1 MKVVC
6 TPPNHQDQALIRQW
20 QTWANRQWQTWA
32 NDPTVSN
39 QQRDFR
45 QVAARR
51 VTNYRYH
58 PHNEKLDLS
67 NLNLDGTLPP
77 VPLTEMLMVH
87 GNPGLTGIASLP
99 PGLRLLSAGHC
110 GLEQLPKLPETLEHL
125 WVPKNPRI
133 STLPRIPN
141 AIKSLNVANC
151 GLRRL
156 DSFSDQ
162 SRLES
167 LDVSD
172 NQLGSLPSLP
182 KHLNTLTAKG
192 CGLIALPVITSS
204 FGLTLDFSNN
214 QIVNISQPMLPAST
228 YRLNLSANL
237 VQLDALPH
245 WMMGIGFDS
254 MQYRCMGQRP
264 GSQAEVRISLGH
276 LPNAN
281 QVRQRISEQC
291 HSCNGPRVYVDMT
304 DYSQPMIASSKSSSS
319 VEESTTDRDFLS

>member
-1 MKVVC
+1 MKFFRRAAPAPGPMKVVC
-6 TPPNHQDQALIRQW
+6 TPPNQDQSLI
-20 QTWANRQWQTWA
+20 RQWQTWA

-58 PHNEKLDLS
+58 PHNEILDLS

-77 VPLTEMLMVH
+77 VPLTEKLMVH

-110 GLEQLPKLPETLEHL
+110 GLEQLPQLPETLEHL

-133 STLPRIPN
+133 RTLPRLPN
-141 AIKSLNVANC
+141 ALKSLNVAHC

-156 DSFSDQ
+156 ESFSDQ

-182 KHLNTLTAKG
+182 KHLSTLTAKG
-192 CGLIALPVITSS
+192 CGLTALPVITSS
-204 FGLTLDFSNN
+204 YGLTLDSRT
-214 QIVNISQPMLPAST
+214 IKLSISHNPCCLPAPT
-228 YRLNLSANL
+228 N
-237 VQLDALPH
+237 
-245 WMMGIGFDS
+245 
-254 MQYRCMGQRP
+254 
-264 GSQAEVRISLGH
+264 
-276 LPNAN
+276 
-281 QVRQRISEQC
+281 
-291 HSCNGPRVYVDMT
+291 
-304 DYSQPMIASSKSSSS
+304 
-319 VEESTTDRDFLS
+319 